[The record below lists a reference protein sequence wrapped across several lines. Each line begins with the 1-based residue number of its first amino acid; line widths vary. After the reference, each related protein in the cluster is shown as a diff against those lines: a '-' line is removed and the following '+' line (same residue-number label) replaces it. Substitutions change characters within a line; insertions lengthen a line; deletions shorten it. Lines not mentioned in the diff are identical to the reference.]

1 MPEQTFSCVNRTMQN
16 NDKWLSGQFPVPSGL
31 EQKTAEGIAQAFSKV
46 QLTME
51 KTSRTL
57 WGTKRIAKQSKVCY
71 EKNYRGF
78 FSFLCEIGDYD
89 SLMVLH
95 KNRHPDKTPSMNADS
110 VALYMLYKTGEEG
123 VDLCRMDSDDPVLD
137 VNGDIITCSGEWHC
151 MVSVEQFLTSIS
163 AAHRGISQSGCYR
176 NSCPDCFKD
185 IDNETG
191 NGCHNHRGRPLFWRT
206 GNPRDSEV
214 VKNALREC
222 SARLVNH
229 KVKSCLQILP
239 TEFQKIRRHLLSSN
253 SLDDL
258 QHYCMSIVS
267 IHLFLR
273 CDDLTKMEMGHYVPH
288 LSSFRSDDTPN
299 SLCIKVKGK
308 TDKTW
313 KYLLLFRIDSHP
325 TLCPV
330 RHLLLYLALRR
341 GGGVTDD
348 SPFMFPDYSQGG
360 KKFCYQKFLRIV
372 KEKFSRLVGRK
383 EKITSHVFRKT
394 GYLFAV
400 WGPGEFVLIKEG
412 ARHATDA
419 VAMKYFND
427 AKTMYDVRV
436 QPDGKY
442 DPDNDVPKWRSMYIV
457 NTEAN
462 QLLVNSSTT
471 TFSNLVE
478 VAEHFL
484 QKMGIAFPLSK
495 TNITPY
501 LDILHAECE
510 ACDETRFRSVIEP
523 LPSAQQREAL
533 HLFTGVKTK
542 LSTAEKE
549 LEEIKRG
556 LVSEGTVEVS
566 MNSQVESTPNK
577 KGLVS
582 EGSVEARGT
591 SQGESTPNS
600 TSQGSTSSLSPSNNK
615 KSTVLYKRKVGDND
629 LLSRRSLKD
638 EKDMSKKLCK
648 LLALHDEAAMN
659 STSLTENARSY
670 YNNVLK
676 PIQRCYVNHCESD
689 SSKFLQRWDISSAY
703 TKFGWQKCHGRGKC
717 GEHKQVRTYS

>member
-1 MPEQTFSCVNRTMQN
+1 MQN
-16 NDKWLSGQFPVPSGL
+16 NYDWLSGQFPVPSGL

-51 KTSRTL
+51 KTSRAL
-57 WGTKRIAKQSKVCY
+57 WGTKRIAQQSKVGY

-123 VDLCRMDSDDPVLD
+123 ADLCRMDSDDAVLD
-137 VNGDIITCSGEWHC
+137 VNGDIITCSGEWNC

-176 NSCPDCFKD
+176 NSCPDCFADVDKP
-185 IDNETG
+185 TA

-214 VKNALREC
+214 VKNAHREC
-222 SARLVNH
+222 SERLVNH

-239 TEFQKIRRHLLSSN
+239 AEFQKIRKHLLSSN

-288 LSSFRSDDTPN
+288 LSSFNSDDTPN

-341 GGGVTDD
+341 GCGVTDN
-348 SPFMFPDYSQGG
+348 SPFIFPDYSQGG

-372 KEKFSRLVGRK
+372 KEKFSRLVGRN

-400 WGPGEFVLIKEG
+400 WGLGIFVLIKAA

-419 VAMKYFND
+419 VALRYFQD
-427 AKTMYDVRV
+427 AKTLYEVLISNSTV
-436 QPDGKY
+436 Y
-442 DPDNDVPKWRSMYIV
+442 NPDNDVPTWRSNYIV

-462 QLLVNSSTT
+462 QQLVNSSTAS
-471 TFSNLVE
+471 FSNLVE

-484 QKMGIAFPLSK
+484 QKMGISFPLSK
-495 TNITPY
+495 TNITQY
-501 LDILHAECE
+501 IDILHAECE
-510 ACDETRFRSVIEP
+510 VCDETRFRSVIEP
-523 LPSAQQREAL
+523 LPGAQQREAI

-542 LSTAEKE
+542 LSAAEEE
-549 LEEIKRG
+549 LNEIKKG
-556 LVSEGTVEVS
+556 SVQVSTT
-566 MNSQVESTPNK
+566 SQCESTPNK
-577 KGLVS
+577 KGPVS
-582 EGSVEARGT
+582 EGSVEVNST
-591 SQGESTPNS
+591 SHGESTPNS
-600 TSQGSTSSLSPSNNK
+600 ISRRSKSSPSPSNNNN
-615 KSTVLYKRKVGDND
+615 STVLYKRKVGGND
-629 LLSRRSLKD
+629 LTLRHSLKY
-638 EKDMSKKLCK
+638 EKDMGNKLRK
-648 LLALHDEAAMN
+648 VLALHDKAVEN
-659 STSLTENARSY
+659 TTSLTENARSY

-676 PIQRCYVNHCESD
+676 PIRRCFVNHCESD
-689 SSKFLQRWDISSAY
+689 SSQFLQKWDIGSAY
-703 TKFGWQKCHGRGKC
+703 TKFGRQKCHGRGKC
-717 GEHKQVRTYS
+717 GEHY